1 MSRQRLARV
10 MLKMLTATFLLSFD
24 YEIMNESGQPATPLP
39 NWNDTLTCKPEEACF
54 LRYAR
59 RPDTEL

>member
-1 MSRQRLARV
+1 